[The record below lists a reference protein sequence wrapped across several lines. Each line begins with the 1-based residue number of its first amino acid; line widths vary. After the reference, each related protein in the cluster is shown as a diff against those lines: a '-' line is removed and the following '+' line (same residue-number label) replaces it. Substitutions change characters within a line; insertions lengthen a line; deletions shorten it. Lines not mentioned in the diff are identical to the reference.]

1 MSIEQQTTRGS
12 RPLLQLA
19 PVPSASAGRS
29 GHAADDSLSPNV
41 DGSLVAQLNA
51 LYEERA
57 FLHNALGT
65 SDAASIVAMV
75 RSLEAQLMDVYSAR
89 RQDFVRAA
97 APIASELDDGSKLT
111 SHTEARNNG

>member
-12 RPLLQLA
+12 APPLQLA
-19 PVPSASAGRS
+19 PVPSAVVSRS
-29 GHAADDSLSPNV
+29 GPAANDLQPTI

-89 RQDFVRAA
+89 RQDFVRTA
-97 APIASELDDGSKLT
+97 APVASGLNDSSKLT
-111 SHTEARNNG
+111 SHTEARDNG

>member
-1 MSIEQQTTRGS
+1 MSIEQETTRGS
-12 RPLLQLA
+12 VPPLQLA
-19 PVPSASAGRS
+19 PVPSAVAGRS
-29 GHAADDSLSPNV
+29 GPAANDGLPPNI

-89 RQDFVRAA
+89 RQDFVRTA
-97 APIASELDDGSKLT
+97 APVASGLDDGSKLT